1 MHPVYI
7 VEQGAKLGVE
17 SRLLVVEKDGQAL
30 QKIPMVKIEAVVLFG
45 NVAVTTPA
53 LKRLMSEGKDIV
65 FLTLDGE
72 YCGRVVGPQST
83 YGQLRHLQYGRFGD
97 KAFAAGLARLFV
109 RGKLLNMRTLLL
121 RYSRK
126 EHEEAF
132 RAVAENLGTM
142 AKAASE
148 APTVQALMGLEGAGT
163 AQYFSVFKHLFH
175 GDWHFEKRVRRPPTD
190 PVNVLLSFGYTL
202 LLREMEAAVNLVG
215 LDPYLGFLHGL
226 AYGRPSLA
234 LDLMEEFRPIVVDS
248 VVLRACN
255 TGQVTPAHFHK
266 GDSAERPVVLDDAGR
281 RAFLQAWETR
291 LSEKFRHPDSQESVT
306 YRRVFELQVRSLARH
321 IKGEGTYRPFLVR

>member
-1 MHPVYI
+1 MHPLYI
-7 VEQGAKLGVE
+7 VEQGAKVSVE
-17 SRLLVVEKDGQAL
+17 SRLLVVQKDGETL
-30 QKIPMVKIEAVVLFG
+30 QKVPMAKIEAVVIFG

-53 LKRLMSEGKDIV
+53 LKRLMAEGKDIV
-65 FLTLDGE
+65 FLTLEGE
-72 YCGRVVGPQST
+72 YCGRVVGPQSG
-83 YGQLRHLQYGRFGD
+83 YGHLRHLQYGRFGD
-97 KAFAAGLARLFV
+97 KAFATELARLFV
-109 RGKLLNMRTLLL
+109 RGKLLNMRTLVL

-126 EHEEAF
+126 EQEQAF
-132 RAVAENLGTM
+132 RAVAENLGGM
-142 AKAASE
+142 AKAAE
-148 APTVQALMGLEGAGT
+148 DAPTVQALMGIEGAGT
-163 AQYFSVFKHLFH
+163 AHYFSILKHLFH

-255 TGQVTPAHFHK
+255 TGQVTPAHFRK

-281 RAFLQAWETR
+281 RAFLLAWETR
-291 LSEKFRHPDSQESVT
+291 LSERFRHPDSQESVT

-321 IKGEGTYRPFLVR
+321 IKGEATYRPFLVR

>member
-1 MHPVYI
+1 MHPTYI

-17 SRLLVVEKDGQAL
+17 SRLLVVEKDGQVL
-30 QKIPMVKIEAVVLFG
+30 QKIPLIKIEAVVIFG
-45 NVAVTTPA
+45 NVSVTTPA
-53 LKRLMSEGKDIV
+53 LKRLMAEGKDIV
-65 FLTLDGE
+65 FLTLDGQ
-72 YCGRVVGPQST
+72 YCGRVVGPQSGF
-83 YGQLRHLQYGRFGD
+83 GQLRHRQYQRFDD
-97 KAFAAGLARLFV
+97 KTFALEVARLFV

-121 RYSRK
+121 RYARK
-126 EHEEAF
+126 EQEAAF
-132 RAVAENLGTM
+132 RAVAENLGGM

-175 GDWHFEKRVRRPPTD
+175 GDWHFEKRVRRPPAD
-190 PVNVLLSFGYTL
+190 PVNVLLSLGYTL
-202 LLREMEAAVNLVG
+202 LTREIEAVVNLVG
-215 LDPYLGFLHGL
+215 MDPYLGFLHGV

-266 GDSAERPVVLDDAGR
+266 GDSAERPVVLDDEGR

-291 LSEKFRHPDSQESVT
+291 LSERFRHPDSQESVT
-306 YRRVFELQVRSLARH
+306 YRRVFELQARGLARH
-321 IKGEGTYRPFLVR
+321 IQGEGTYRPFLVR